1 MFKFIT
7 SLFRKPTALQIAVN
21 DLEEAKRDYL
31 KAIAA
36 AEFYAAQAQYH
47 DGLILRLTNYLR
59 EAE

>member
-1 MFKFIT
+1 MNWLM
-7 SLFRKPTALQIAVN
+7 SLLRKPTALQIAVN

-47 DGLILRLTNYLR
+47 DGLINRVTNYLR